1 MGVSTER
8 LRYGRIR
15 TNRPSLLFFLS
26 FPPPSSPP
34 SQLSPSS
41 QTCHTY
47 RLNNLVCESDCET
60 QSMCEASSSKN
71 EFVCEGEREIK
82 GRVWV
87 RFQFGRQTNSLD
99 ILLSSKGWRLGAKT
113 PVLQLAGCLDRAG
126 VLSDVVMNLSL
137 CLKFIF
143 LFTAVGVSHVTE
155 RRLLLQ
161 LLLQLEP
168 EKREVAPTRKTNVLC
183 ILILG

>member
-1 MGVSTER
+1 M
-8 LRYGRIR
+8 
-15 TNRPSLLFFLS
+15 
-26 FPPPSSPP
+26 
-34 SQLSPSS
+34 
-41 QTCHTY
+41 
-47 RLNNLVCESDCET
+47 CESDCET

-99 ILLSSKGWRLGAKT
+99 ILLSSKGWRLRAKT

-137 CLKFIF
+137 SEIHFSFYCRRSFSCDGAAFII
-143 LFTAVGVSHVTE
+143 TAAATAGTG
-155 RRLLLQ
+155 
-161 LLLQLEP
+161 
-168 EKREVAPTRKTNVLC
+168 EKRSRSDKKNKCFMHFNTGLNKGR
-183 ILILG
+183 